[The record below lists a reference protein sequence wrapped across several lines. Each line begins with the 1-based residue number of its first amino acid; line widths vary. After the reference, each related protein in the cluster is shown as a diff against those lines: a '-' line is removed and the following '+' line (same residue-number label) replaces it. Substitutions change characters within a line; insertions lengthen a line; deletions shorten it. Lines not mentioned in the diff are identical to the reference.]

1 VRVSRQLVRRSMD
14 YTVSDVKLK
23 ALKGDIYMI
32 KRTAVA
38 LLWILVCT
46 GAGAANNAPASDAS
60 IRQMLELTNAQQMI
74 AGMKG
79 QMSALMNTTVQ
90 NAMNGQT
97 LTPERQAIID
107 RMSAKMSAAASDFLN
122 WDALL
127 PIYLRTYR
135 DSFTQDE
142 IDGVNKFYKS
152 AAGQA
157 YVKKLPLVMQNV
169 MGEMQGI
176 IKPLQEKMLAIQKE
190 AMQELKDLHDKD
202 TKK

>member
-1 VRVSRQLVRRSMD
+1 
-14 YTVSDVKLK
+14 
-23 ALKGDIYMI
+23 MI
-32 KRTAVA
+32 KRTAAA
-38 LLWILVCT
+38 LVWILLSA
-46 GAGAANNAPASDAS
+46 GAAAANNAPASDAS
-60 IRQMLELTNAQQMI
+60 IRQMLELTNAQQII

-79 QMSALMNTTVQ
+79 QMNALMNSTVQ
-90 NAMNGQT
+90 NAVKGQT

-107 RMSAKMSAAASDFLN
+107 RMTDKMSAAASDILN

-176 IKPLQEKMLAIQKE
+176 IKPLQEKMLAIQKG
-190 AMQELKDLHDKD
+190 AMQELKALQDKD
-202 TKK
+202 GKK